1 MSSSG
6 KKLSTF
12 VKTKLFYW
20 LRTKKLC
27 WEASVVSFDFFSL
40 FFSAAV
46 NICLDFLSSSKNT
59 QKFKCSRHIARA
71 RHLSGSL
78 FLILTTLRQM
88 EFGFVQNQ
96 KLMQVKW
103 ADSIW
108 ERRELSNWRNV
119 EIRPL
124 SSLFPSC
131 LFTLGVSA
139 QLTLLYAT
147 MLCSYFLEQKKGWK
161 ILIKQNPDSNSS
173 WEFQFSKAKN
183 SAAGCRMPLSW

>member
-1 MSSSG
+1 
-6 KKLSTF
+6 
-12 VKTKLFYW
+12 
-20 LRTKKLC
+20 
-27 WEASVVSFDFFSL
+27 
-40 FFSAAV
+40 
-46 NICLDFLSSSKNT
+46 
-59 QKFKCSRHIARA
+59 
-71 RHLSGSL
+71 
-78 FLILTTLRQM
+78 
-88 EFGFVQNQ
+88 
-96 KLMQVKW
+96 MQLKW

-139 QLTLLYAT
+139 QLTLPSLYYAA
-147 MLCSYFLEQKKGWK
+147 MLCSCFLEQKKGWK

-183 SAAGCRMPLSW
+183 SAAGCRMPLSWLILLQFLAVIEFSLDCLVAILENVRTHFYENETSSVNFVIAINVVVSFYHIIQFLLKWRSQLPNRNC

>member
-1 MSSSG
+1 MWTWN
-6 KKLSTF
+6 LA
-12 VKTKLFYW
+12 VII
-20 LRTKKLC
+20 
-27 WEASVVSFDFFSL
+27 SF
-40 FFSAAV
+40 
-46 NICLDFLSSSKNT
+46 
-59 QKFKCSRHIARA
+59 FKPWS
-71 RHLSGSL
+71 
-78 FLILTTLRQM
+78 LILPFNLRQM

-96 KLMQVKW
+96 KLMQLKW

-139 QLTLLYAT
+139 QLTLPSLYYAA
-147 MLCSYFLEQKKGWK
+147 MLCSCFLEQKKGWK